1 MYKRQDIN
9 KEESWQTLKIA
20 MTSNTLERDEPLK
33 EDVLESK
40 VPKNDEGR

>member
-1 MYKRQDIN
+1 
-9 KEESWQTLKIA
+9 

-40 VPKNDEGR
+40 VPKNDEGRWNWCKSQNY